1 MKSFENI
8 LQVFPNPVSVSS
20 DLIIRSHLV
29 QQADGNI
36 IIFDSNGKLVREL
49 KFGKTDRLQ
58 IKLQNRQVLILFY

>member
-1 MKSFENI
+1 M
-8 LQVFPNPVSVSS
+8 
-20 DLIIRSHLV
+20 IRSHLV

-58 IKLQNRQVLILFY
+58 IEAPKQTGAYLVFIKSDNGNTESARLIVD